1 VSPALRRPGPSVR
14 SALLLLAALAAGLL
28 APGADPVLAAEAG
41 EQGTDQSEL
50 VWQAVNLAILL
61 GIIVYF
67 ARRPVRDY
75 FAERREGIRHE
86 VEEAA
91 ALLKR
96 AESHY
101 AEWQRKL
108 VELDAELEQ
117 IRAQAR
123 RRAHEERDR
132 ILEEARAAAE
142 RVRRDATAAI
152 DQEMR
157 RAGQELRREAADL
170 AVELAARML
179 REKVDERDQ
188 SRLVDE
194 FITGVEREAD
204 AGARGAS

>member
-1 VSPALRRPGPSVR
+1 MSRSLRRPGPFARTV
-14 SALLLLAALAAGLL
+14 LLVLVALAGGLL
-28 APGADPVLAAEAG
+28 APGAGPALAAEAG
-41 EQGTDQSEL
+41 DQGTDQSEL

-91 ALLKR
+91 TLLKQ
-96 AESHY
+96 AETRY

-108 VELDAELEQ
+108 VELDGELEQ

-142 RVRRDATAAI
+142 RMRRDADAAI
-152 DQEMR
+152 DQEVR

-194 FITGVEREAD
+194 FITGVEREAG
-204 AGARGAS
+204 AGARGRS